1 MDINDF
7 ILKLEGEFED
17 VKAGSLKPGTGF
29 RDIENWSSMH
39 ALIIIALLDTEFNV
53 TLRGEDLKTC
63 ITISDLFNLV
73 LKKIPK

>member
-17 VKAGSLKPGTGF
+17 VKAGSLKPVTSF
-29 RDIENWSSMH
+29 RDIKNWSSMH
-39 ALIIIALLDTEFNV
+39 ALIIIALLDTEYNV
-53 TLRGEDLKTC
+53 TVRGEELKTC

-73 LKKIPK
+73 LKKNPK